1 MSRVLGGSR
10 KKWIAALFVSGWIC
24 SLPIAAAEAA
34 VPKMDKALPCFDEG
48 SASDK
53 PETPRMRDKE
63 EFSSG
68 GRLGGGM
75 HSWRQMHEVFRAQPE
90 ESRQRLMLLM
100 RENPRE
106 FHKEMQTLF
115 IAHQKQKHAEFEAF
129 AALVERCRSC
139 RDDAEKDQ
147 QIAELRKIVHAQFL
161 RQLKDHAANLEEMR
175 KKLEALE
182 KQYKFRAEH
191 VDKIVDAGCGH
202 CWSMGHC
209 LRLHPGG
216 GILRRRHH
224 HLHLRHYRHCRKKRA
239 VTVMH
244 RQVGN
249 RATLQNNCPEKIT
262 RRNLEK
268 ECRIPALFLSA
279 ELEKSPNVW

>member
-1 MSRVLGGSR
+1 MHSVRSIGLTRAFSVKGAERKVEEKSMSRVLGGSR

-191 VDKIVDAGCGH
+191 VDKIVDARLWSLLEHGALPPPPSGRGH
-202 CWSMGHC
+202 FEAPPPPPPPPP
-209 LRLHPGG
+209 LPPL
-216 GILRRRHH
+216 
-224 HLHLRHYRHCRKKRA
+224 
-239 VTVMH
+239 
-244 RQVGN
+244 
-249 RATLQNNCPEKIT
+249 PEK
-262 RRNLEK
+262 EGSHGDA
-268 ECRIPALFLSA
+268 PASRESGDIA
-279 ELEKSPNVW
+279 E